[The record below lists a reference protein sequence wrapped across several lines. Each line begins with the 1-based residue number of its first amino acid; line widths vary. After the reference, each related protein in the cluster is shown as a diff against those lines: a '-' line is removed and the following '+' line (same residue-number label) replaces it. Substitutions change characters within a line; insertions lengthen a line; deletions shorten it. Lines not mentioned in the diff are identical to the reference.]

1 MPIIKDKYKAKRTRT
16 TPIVQR
22 NPKAQDIDR
31 SADGSSVNLN
41 TSQLQAISTQES
53 RNNKNIIGTRVP
65 DTNSVAAKISNG
77 KVLGYRLT
85 TVDSIENLFVLNP
98 DENLNNIIINYLH
111 STSSTSN
118 ISLYWSLSPPSDLEN
133 TVEGGRVTSLDS
145 KLYRI
150 ISSTFNSATSL
161 SLYESCQGF
170 ENINK
175 KIYFYGVAH
184 TVDSNGVMFTFLV
197 G

>member
-16 TPIVQR
+16 TPIIQR
-22 NPKAQDIDR
+22 NPKADAIQR

-65 DTNSVAAKISNG
+65 DANSLAAKASNG
-77 KVLGYRLT
+77 RITGYRLT
-85 TVDSIENLFVLNP
+85 TADSIENLFVLNP

-111 STSSTSN
+111 KNRFTSD
-118 ISLYWSLSPPSDLEN
+118 ISLYWSLSPPSDIEN
-133 TVEGGRVTSLDS
+133 IIEGGRVTSLDS
-145 KLYRI
+145 KMFRL
-150 ISSTFNSATSL
+150 ISSTFNSDTSL

-184 TVDSNGVMFTFLV
+184 TVDNSGVMFTFLV